1 MSALAIAARTR
12 SQQRLLPGDGDT
24 ASFEDNLERYGVLP
38 RVRNRESALIAAIG
52 AAGLTGRGGANFPTA
67 VKLRSVRQ
75 GGDSVVVANGTEGEP
90 ASAKDKALLTLNPH
104 LVLDG
109 VLLATQLV
117 GARDGVVAL

>member
-24 ASFEDNLERYGVLP
+24 ASFEDHLERYGVLP

-52 AAGLTGRGGANFPTA
+52 AAGLTGRGGADFPTA

-109 VLLATQLV
+109 VLLAAQLV
-117 GARDGVVAL
+117 GARS